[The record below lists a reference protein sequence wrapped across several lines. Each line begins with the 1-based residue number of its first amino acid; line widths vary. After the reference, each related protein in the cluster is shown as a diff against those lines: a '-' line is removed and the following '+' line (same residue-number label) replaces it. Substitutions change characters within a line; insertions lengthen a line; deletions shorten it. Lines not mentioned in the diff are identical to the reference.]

1 MTVASKTSLA
11 VPTSATASLA
21 VAVLIAAC
29 TVAPV
34 RSTGATAGPTN
45 TPVAIATI
53 GASSPSTPAFPA
65 ATPGPSAPTTANG
78 WRSAHDQPVIRQ
90 TQLLDVAWSGERFVA
105 TGWGWFYDSADGET
119 WQHQEAIAGEYPPEA
134 LAVGGDG
141 LVAVGGRDSW
151 HSADGLRWTSARAAF
166 PRRLHDTDEV
176 RVEDVIATATGWL
189 AVGRDEPQC
198 QTSCGNDPLR
208 GLIWTS
214 DDGLHWDRVTG
225 QPALAPGGINA
236 IAAFDGG
243 FVAAGNAAGRAAFW
257 TSPDG
262 HAWSRVPDDPAF
274 ARPSGSASYAVV
286 SATGVAAANG
296 VVVAVGNAF
305 EAGPAG
311 EPVVLAWRSTDGRTW
326 KRSVVEAD
334 VGGQAFSVAET
345 GDRFLMTGPSG
356 ETSCLGGIWSSEDGL
371 AWGCEAKAELFAGF
385 GPYAAAASS
394 TVEVAVGL
402 TSAGYDEEGGEGLP
416 GAVFWR
422 PLP

>member
-1 MTVASKTSLA
+1 M
-11 VPTSATASLA
+11 
-21 VAVLIAAC
+21 
-29 TVAPV
+29 
-34 RSTGATAGPTN
+34 
-45 TPVAIATI
+45 
-53 GASSPSTPAFPA
+53 
-65 ATPGPSAPTTANG
+65 
-78 WRSAHDQPVIRQ
+78 
-90 TQLLDVAWSGERFVA
+90 
-105 TGWGWFYDSADGET
+105 
-119 WQHQEAIAGEYPPEA
+119 
-134 LAVGGDG
+134 
-141 LVAVGGRDSW
+141 
-151 HSADGLRWTSARAAF
+151 F

-198 QTSCGNDPLR
+198 QTNCGNDPLR
-208 GLIWTS
+208 GLVWTS

-262 HAWSRVPDDPAF
+262 RAWARVPDDPAF
-274 ARPSGSASYAVV
+274 GRPRGSARYADVE
-286 SATGVAAANG
+286 ATGVAAADG

-311 EPVVLAWRSTDGRTW
+311 EPVVMAWRSTDGRTW

-334 VGGQAFSVAET
+334 VGGQAFSVAAT
-345 GDRFLMTGPSG
+345 RDRFLMTGPSS
-356 ETSCLGGIWSSEDGL
+356 ELSCLGGIWSSDDGL
-371 AWGCEAKAELFAGF
+371 VWACEAREDLFTGF
-385 GPYAAAASS
+385 GPYAAAGSQ

-402 TSAGYDEEGGEGLP
+402 TSAGYDEDAGDGLP
-416 GAVFWR
+416 GAIFWR